1 MSKDNEELRKLIA
14 ENPDLPLVF
23 MVMNDELLD
32 GNCSTVFESCSC
44 DVETV
49 YFYETSEYSGCTEK
63 CTDDYIEIQEYYE
76 DKFCDNEEY
85 KDLSDADYE
94 EAIKK
99 YIEENIRH
107 YKAIVVSVG
116 Y

>member
-23 MVMNDELLD
+23 NVYTDNIDTD
-32 GNCSTVFESCSC
+32 YTCIVFEGAVSCK
-44 DVETV
+44 VETV
-49 YFYETSEYSGCTEK
+49 YF
-63 CTDDYIEIQEYYE
+63 TDDRSYDDFDDILDDFVCNLEDEEGFENLSDEEYIEAVE
-76 DKFCDNEEY
+76 
-85 KDLSDADYE
+85 
-94 EAIKK
+94 K
-99 YIEENIRH
+99 YIEENVRH

>member
-1 MSKDNEELRKLIA
+1 MSKDNEELRKIME

-32 GNCSTVFESCSC
+32 GNCSTVFEGCSC

-49 YFYETSEYSGCTEK
+49 YFYEISSFGNN
-63 CTDDYIEIQEYYE
+63 CTDDYREVYEYYE

-85 KDLSDADYE
+85 KNLSDE
-94 EAIKK
+94 EFEKAINK
-99 YIEENIRH
+99 YIEENVRH

>member
-1 MSKDNEELRKLIA
+1 MSRDNEELRKLIA

-23 MVMNDELLD
+23 DVYTDNIDTDYGCM
-32 GNCSTVFESCSC
+32 VFEGTVSCK
-44 DVETV
+44 VETV
-49 YFYETSEYSGCTEK
+49 YF
-63 CTDDYIEIQEYYE
+63 TDDRSYDDFDDILDDFMGY
-76 DKFCDNEEY
+76 FCDEEEY

-94 EAIKK
+94 KAIKK
-99 YIEENIRH
+99 YIEENVRH